1 MRILITNDDGIESPA
16 LPHLAEWAMKLG
28 NVTVIAPRYE
38 QSGKSHAI
46 DFGHRTEIVRYD
58 LSAGCEAWS
67 MDSTPADCVRFAM
80 LGLNKKFDLV
90 ISGIN
95 RGFNLGH
102 DIAYSGTV
110 GAACEATNFGIKA
123 LALSTD
129 ITSFDRALDA
139 LDMVYGYV
147 TDNGLLDHTEILNVN
162 IPDEEPRGLLITRRG
177 GAFYS
182 DEFKKNPDG
191 TYTHWGQPI
200 LEGRNDLSLDIDAV
214 VNGYISVTPL
224 TADRTDLIAYEK
236 IRSI

>member
-1 MRILITNDDGIESPA
+1 MRILITNDDGIASPA
-16 LPHLAEWAMKLG
+16 LPRLAEWAMKLG
-28 NVTVIAPRYE
+28 DVTVIAPRYE

-46 DFGHRTEIVRYD
+46 DFGHRTEILKYD
-58 LSAGCEAWS
+58 LSVACEAWS

-80 LGLNKKFDLV
+80 LGLRKEFDLV

-129 ITSFDRALDA
+129 ITSFNAAIGALDA
-139 LDMVYGYV
+139 VYSYV
-147 TDNGLLDHTEILNVN
+147 NDRRLFDYTEILNVN
-162 IPDEEPRGLLITRRG
+162 IPDADPQGILITRRG

-182 DEFKKNPDG
+182 DEFRKNPDG
-191 TYTHWGQPI
+191 TYTHWGQPMVD
-200 LEGRNDLSLDIDAV
+200 GRDDLSLDIDAV

-224 TADRTDLIAYEK
+224 TADRTDFVAYDR
-236 IRSI
+236 IR